1 MTTESATLELTPK
14 QHELVLRGLKFVR
27 SSVALGM
34 NVPTDDVESSRN
46 DEYAALDELES
57 RLQSAAPNKPR

>member
-1 MTTESATLELTPK
+1 MTTETATLELTPK

-34 NVPTDDVESSRN
+34 SVPTDETDASRS

-57 RLQSAAPNKPR
+57 RLQSAKPNKPR